1 MNQHLQKIEEL
12 RRKLERED
20 SLILELAP
28 AVEMPAAEAAVEPAA
43 PAVEP
48 SSSNRFLVIAIGV
61 AAAAALTIGGL
72 FYVWRGNPAAHA
84 SAPASQMAP
93 SN

>member
-1 MNQHLQKIEEL
+1 MNEHLRKIEEL

-20 SLILELAP
+20 SLILQLAP
-28 AVEMPAAEAAVEPAA
+28 AVEMPAAETAVEPAA

-48 SSSNRFLVIAIGV
+48 SSSNRFLIIAVGV
-61 AAAAALTIGGL
+61 VAAAALTIGGL
-72 FYVWRGNPAAHA
+72 VYVLHGNPAAHPP
-84 SAPASQMAP
+84 APASQTAP